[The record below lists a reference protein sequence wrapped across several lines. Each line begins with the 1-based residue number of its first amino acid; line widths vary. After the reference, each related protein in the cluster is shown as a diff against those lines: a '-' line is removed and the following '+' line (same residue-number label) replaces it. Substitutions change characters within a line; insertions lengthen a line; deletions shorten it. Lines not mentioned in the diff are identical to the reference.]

1 MTLDEMLMALEF
13 GPMDYGP
20 DDDFV
25 LVPVQTA
32 NKIAAALRA
41 GQAMRDA
48 HRTAKQYDY
57 YVAADAWDAATKGDD
72 K

>member
-1 MTLDEMLMALEF
+1 MSVEETLIGLSLLAYEATNKGRPNTEKLLHSAVQAL
-13 GPMDYGP
+13 
-20 DDDFV
+20 
-25 LVPVQTA
+25 
-32 NKIAAALRA
+32 KA

-57 YVAADAWDAATKGDD
+57 HVAADAWDAATKEQ